1 MYDLASKELLYEEED
16 ASAVAVRD
24 ASRTHSMSSQRAFH
38 TTPPLTPPLTPRS
51 LPSLQWNAEVEEMV
65 CFSSAKDGGT
75 LAIKTANFP
84 LHKQK
89 LAGFVVG
96 FRGSKI
102 YCLHYT
108 AMQAPPCLPPPSPT
122 STTENWITQR
132 GCWATCRT
140 LNCTD

>member
-1 MYDLASKELLYEEED
+1 
-16 ASAVAVRD
+16 
-24 ASRTHSMSSQRAFH
+24 
-38 TTPPLTPPLTPRS
+38 
-51 LPSLQWNAEVEEMV
+51 MV

-75 LAIKTANFP
+75 LAIKTANFPLHKQACLAPLLPASTSTPDPTPDPTSDPASFP

-108 AMQAPPCLPPPSPT
+108 AMQAPPCLPPPSPPTHLPHLPHIPHLSHT
-122 STTENWITQR
+122 S
-132 GCWATCRT
+132 
-140 LNCTD
+140 LV

>member
-1 MYDLASKELLYEEED
+1 
-16 ASAVAVRD
+16 
-24 ASRTHSMSSQRAFH
+24 
-38 TTPPLTPPLTPRS
+38 
-51 LPSLQWNAEVEEMV
+51 MV

-75 LAIKTANFP
+75 LAIKTASFPLHKQARLAPLLPASTSTPDPTPDPTPGPTSDPASFP

-108 AMQAPPCLPPPSPT
+108 AMQAPPCLPPPSPPTPLPRLSHASPSPPNT
-122 STTENWITQR
+122 S
-132 GCWATCRT
+132 
-140 LNCTD
+140 LV

>member
-1 MYDLASKELLYEEED
+1 
-16 ASAVAVRD
+16 
-24 ASRTHSMSSQRAFH
+24 
-38 TTPPLTPPLTPRS
+38 
-51 LPSLQWNAEVEEMV
+51 MV

-108 AMQAPPCLPPPSPT
+108 AMQAPPCLPPPSPPFHLPRLSHASPNT
-122 STTENWITQR
+122 S
-132 GCWATCRT
+132 
-140 LNCTD
+140 LV

>member
-24 ASRTHSMSSQRAFH
+24 ASRTHSMSSQRAAH
-38 TTPPLTPPLTPRS
+38 TTPSHTPRPPLTPRS
-51 LPSLQWNAEVEEMV
+51 PLPLQWNAEVEEMV

-108 AMQAPPCLPPPSPT
+108 AMQAPPTPLPRLPNLSHASPT
-122 STTENWITQR
+122 PPNTS
-132 GCWATCRT
+132 
-140 LNCTD
+140 LV

>member
-1 MYDLASKELLYEEED
+1 
-16 ASAVAVRD
+16 
-24 ASRTHSMSSQRAFH
+24 
-38 TTPPLTPPLTPRS
+38 
-51 LPSLQWNAEVEEMV
+51 MV

-108 AMQAPPCLPPPSPT
+108 AMQAPPSSHTSHASPT
-122 STTENWITQR
+122 PPNTS
-132 GCWATCRT
+132 
-140 LNCTD
+140 LV

>member
-1 MYDLASKELLYEEED
+1 
-16 ASAVAVRD
+16 
-24 ASRTHSMSSQRAFH
+24 
-38 TTPPLTPPLTPRS
+38 
-51 LPSLQWNAEVEEMV
+51 MV

-108 AMQAPPCLPPPSPT
+108 AMQAPPTPLPHLSHTSPT
-122 STTENWITQR
+122 SLHTSLHLSHASPTRPHTSL
-132 GCWATCRT
+132 A
-140 LNCTD
+140 